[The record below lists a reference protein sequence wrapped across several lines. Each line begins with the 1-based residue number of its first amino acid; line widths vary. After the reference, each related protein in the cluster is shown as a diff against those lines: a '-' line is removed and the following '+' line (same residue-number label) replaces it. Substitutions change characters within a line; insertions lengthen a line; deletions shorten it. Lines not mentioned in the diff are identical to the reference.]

1 MTSGQFL
8 RPRILIVDGSILA
21 RRQATEL
28 LAATGSWQVLR
39 SAANLRFALAR
50 IAEERPDAVV
60 LGDDLPDGD
69 GAASVAAVRAIAPDL
84 PIVVW
89 RGTRPE
95 VAFAQPDARLAWCG
109 RAASPGG
116 ESAATGA
123 PQGMVESLH
132 RLLGTT
138 AALSRFEPR
147 LAQAVG
153 THALGRRQGVEV
165 VLIGVSTGGPNA
177 LVELLPMLSGDLR
190 VPILIVQHMPPMFTK
205 LLAER
210 LDARCRLR
218 VREAVVGDRPQPG
231 QVFVAPGDHHMT
243 VERDLHG
250 MVLALDQGPPENSCR
265 PAVDVLFRSAAASYG
280 AGCLAVVLTGMG
292 QDGLRGGE
300 AIVAAG
306 GTMLVQDEASSVV
319 WGMPGFV
326 ARAGL
331 ASEVLPLSQIAG
343 AIERR
348 VGTHTPSRCG
358 SRGTEVR
365 T

>member
-1 MTSGQFL
+1 MTSGQFV
-8 RPRILIVDGSILA
+8 RPRILIVDGSVLA

-28 LAATGSWQVLR
+28 LSATGSWQILR
-39 SAANLRFALAR
+39 AAANLRFALAR
-50 IAEERPDAVV
+50 ITEERPDAVV
-60 LGDDLPDGD
+60 LGDALPDGD
-69 GAASVAAVRAIAPDL
+69 GAAAIAAVRAVAPDL
-84 PIVVW
+84 PIVAW
-89 RGTRPE
+89 GGTRPE
-95 VAFAQPDARLAWCG
+95 VVSSQPDTRLIWC
-109 RAASPGG
+109 RSVLPGG
-116 ESAATGA
+116 ERAVAGPPESV
-123 PQGMVESLH
+123 VESLH
-132 RLLGTT
+132 RLLDTT
-138 AALSRFEPR
+138 AAPARVERR
-147 LAQAVG
+147 LPPPAG
-153 THALGRRQGVEV
+153 TQPVGRRQGVGV

-177 LVELLPMLSGDLR
+177 LVELLPMLPGDLS
-190 VPILIVQHMPPMFTK
+190 VPILIVQHMPPMFTR

-218 VREAVVGDRPQPG
+218 VREAVAGDRPQPG

-243 VERDLHG
+243 VDRDLQG
-250 MVLALDQGPPENSCR
+250 MVLSLDQGAPENSCR

-306 GTMLVQDEASSVV
+306 GTMLAQDEASSVV

-331 ASEVLPLSQIAG
+331 ASEVLPLSQIAA

-348 VGTHTPSRCG
+348 VATPTPSRRG
-358 SRGTEVR
+358 SRGTEIR